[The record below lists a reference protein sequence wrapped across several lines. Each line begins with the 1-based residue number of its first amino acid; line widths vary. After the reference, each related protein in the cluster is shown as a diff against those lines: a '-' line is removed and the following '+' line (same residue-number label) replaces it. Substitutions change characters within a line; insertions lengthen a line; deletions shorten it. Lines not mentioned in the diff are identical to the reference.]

1 MRLELESKWT
11 NVIHELLVVDFD
23 PLLALIFFLFFF
35 CVFYSCV
42 RLFPR
47 DVFLSSRFHHRIVD
61 EEIFHG
67 TTMCILKYRAG
78 WAISSPR
85 CVSVLYFEASK

>member
-35 CVFYSCV
+35 CVCFILAFVY
-42 RLFPR
+42 FPEMYFSLL
-47 DVFLSSRFHHRIVD
+47 VFIIESSMKRFSTAR
-61 EEIFHG
+61 
-67 TTMCILKYRAG
+67 
-78 WAISSPR
+78 R
-85 CVSVLYFEASK
+85 CVF